1 MIYEFIKGEVEE
13 IVSEREYNY
22 SYKNSPIYNPVEA
35 LYPIFRNFYKAATGK
50 KQ

>member
-1 MIYEFIKGEVEE
+1 MIYGFIKGGIEE

-22 SYKNSPIYNPVEA
+22 SYTNSPIYNLIEA

-50 KQ
+50 E